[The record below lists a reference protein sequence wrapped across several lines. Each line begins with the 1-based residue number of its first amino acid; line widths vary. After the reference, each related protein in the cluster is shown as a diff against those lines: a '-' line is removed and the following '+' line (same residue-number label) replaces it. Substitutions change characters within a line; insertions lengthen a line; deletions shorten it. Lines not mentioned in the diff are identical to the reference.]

1 MNPIPVLSASEAA
14 AWDAAA
20 RTQYR
25 VPSRVLMETAGRAVA
40 QVLVAE
46 LPHAVTGGA
55 GGAGGAGG
63 GGGGGVLIAAGAGNN
78 GGDGWVIARA
88 LHATGIPVW
97 VAGVDPK
104 TDDAID
110 NRALARLDGVR
121 ELGRGE
127 AWPQTAVA
135 VDALLGT
142 GAAGPAKGDVLAL
155 AQRLVEYGAPI
166 LAVDGPTGLDL
177 TSGEA
182 HGPVHARLTVT
193 FGGPRRGHLLAREWC
208 GKVVVVDIGFPRPL
222 PDAVWPVLV
231 TDAWAAERLPRL
243 APTMHKGDRG
253 RVCVIGGADGMS
265 GAALHAARAALAAGA
280 GLVKLVAARETIVAA
295 QANLPDLLTVES
307 SFSEKLEPAVA
318 EAIDWADA
326 VVVGPGLGREP
337 RDARKAFLAAVLSRR
352 SVPTVL
358 DADAL
363 HLVTPESLVPS
374 PKALVL
380 TPHLGEFRALAGDA
394 LADEAANDRWS
405 AAARAAAKLKCT
417 VLLKGVPTVIADLRG
432 PEHVVA
438 SGNPGLATGGSGD
451 LLAGFIGA
459 FLARDITPAE
469 AAALGAHALGRAAE
483 QGARQWTA
491 RSLRPAD
498 VLAALPDV
506 WRAWKDV
513 RPGRPPVLVELEA
526 PETA

>member
-1 MNPIPVLSASEAA
+1 MNPIPVLAASEAA

-25 VPSRVLMETAGRAVA
+25 VPSRVLMETAGRATV
-40 QVLVAE
+40 QVLLTE
-46 LPHAVTGGA
+46 LPEATA
-55 GGAGGAGG
+55 
-63 GGGGGVLIAAGAGNN
+63 GGVLVAAGAGNN

-88 LHATGIPVW
+88 LHAAGIPVW
-97 VAGVDPK
+97 VAAVDPK

-110 NRALARLDGVR
+110 NRALARLEGVR
-121 ELGRGE
+121 ELGREE
-127 AWPQTAVA
+127 AWPQAAVA

-155 AQRLVEYGAPI
+155 AERLTAYGAPI

-182 HGPVHARLTVT
+182 HGPIHARLTVT

-208 GKVVVVDIGFPRPL
+208 GKIVVVDIGFPPA
-222 PDAVWPVLV
+222 DTVWPVLV
-231 TDAWAAERLPRL
+231 TDRWAAGRLPRL
-243 APTMHKGDRG
+243 APQMHKGDRG
-253 RVCVIGGADGMS
+253 RVCVLGGADGMS

-280 GLVKLVAARETIVAA
+280 GLVKLVAARETIAAA
-295 QANLPDLLTVES
+295 QASLPDLLTVETALG
-307 SFSEKLEPAVA
+307 EALEPAVA
-318 EAIDWADA
+318 EAIEWADA
-326 VVVGPGLGREP
+326 VVLGPGLGREP
-337 RDARKAFLAAVLSRR
+337 RSARASFVAAVMSRR
-352 SVPTVL
+352 PLPTVI

-363 HLVTPESLVPS
+363 HVFRADVPTAS
-374 PKALVL
+374 RALVC

-405 AAARAAAKLKCT
+405 AAGRAAAKLRCT

-432 PEHVVA
+432 PAHVVA

-459 FLARDITPAE
+459 FLARGTVPAE

-498 VLAALPDV
+498 VLAALPEV
-506 WRAWKDV
+506 WRAWREV
-513 RPGRPPVLVELEA
+513 LPARPPVLAELEA
-526 PETA
+526 PDVL

>member
-1 MNPIPVLSASEAA
+1 VNPIPVLSASEAA
-14 AWDAAA
+14 AWDSAA

-25 VPSRVLMETAGRAVA
+25 VPSRVLMETAGRAVV

-46 LPHAVTGGA
+46 IPAAIT
-55 GGAGGAGG
+55 
-63 GGGGGVLIAAGAGNN
+63 GGVLVAAGAGNN

-88 LHATGIPVW
+88 LHAAGIPVW
-97 VAGVDPK
+97 VTAVDPK

-121 ELGRGE
+121 ELGREE

-142 GAAGPAKGDVLAL
+142 GAAGPAKGDALAL
-155 AQRLVEYGAPI
+155 AERVAAYGAPI

-182 HGPVHARLTVT
+182 HGPVRARITVT

-208 GKVVVVDIGFPRPL
+208 GKVVVVDIGFPPADRAWPL
-222 PDAVWPVLV
+222 LV
-231 TDAWAAERLPRL
+231 TDLWAAERLPRL
-243 APTMHKGDRG
+243 APQMHKGDRG

-280 GLVKLVAARETIVAA
+280 GLVKLVAARDTIAAA
-295 QANLPDLLTVES
+295 QASLPDLLTVES
-307 SFSEKLEPAVA
+307 SLGEKLEPTVA

-326 VVVGPGLGREP
+326 VVLGPGLGRVDVREQFV
-337 RDARKAFLAAVLSRR
+337 AQILSRR
-352 SVPTVL
+352 AIPTVV

-363 HLVTPESLVPS
+363 HFLHQPPPS
-374 PKALVL
+374 STDLHQRSLVL

-405 AAARAAAKLKCT
+405 SAARAAAKLKCS

-459 FLARDITPAE
+459 FLARGTPPAE

-483 QGARQWTA
+483 LGARQWTA

-513 RPGRPPVLVELEA
+513 KPYRPPVLAELEA
-526 PETA
+526 PDLL

>member
-1 MNPIPVLSASEAA
+1 VNPIPVLSAAEAT
-14 AWDAAA
+14 AWDSLA

-40 QVLVAE
+40 QVLLAE
-46 LPHAVTGGA
+46 FPAALENTGS
-55 GGAGGAGG
+55 
-63 GGGGGVLIAAGAGNN
+63 GGGVLIAAGAGNN
-78 GGDGWVIARA
+78 GGDGWVLARA
-88 LHATGIPVW
+88 LHAAGISVW
-97 VAGVDPK
+97 VAALDPK

-110 NRALARLDGVR
+110 NRALARVDGVR
-121 ELGRGE
+121 ELARDE
-127 AWPQTAVA
+127 PWPQAAVA

-155 AQRLVEYGAPI
+155 GERLAAYGAPI

-182 HGPVHARLTVT
+182 HGPVHAQVTVT

-208 GKVVVVDIGFPRPL
+208 GKVIVVDIGFPP
-222 PDAVWPVLV
+222 PDPAWPVLV
-231 TDAWAAERLPRL
+231 TDAWAATRLPRL
-243 APTMHKGDRG
+243 QPTMHKGDRG
-253 RVCVIGGADGMS
+253 RVCVVGGAGGMA

-280 GLVKLVAARETIVAA
+280 GLVKLVAAKETIAA
-295 QANLPDLLTVES
+295 ARASLPDVLTVES
-307 SFSEKLEPAVA
+307 ALESELEPAVV
-318 EAIDWADA
+318 EALEWADA
-326 VVVGPGLGREP
+326 IVLGPGLGREAP
-337 RDARKAFLAAVLSRR
+337 RERFLAAALLRR
-352 SVPTVL
+352 AVPTVL

-363 HLVTPESLVPS
+363 HLFKGPPPTDRPLVC
-374 PKALVL
+374 
-380 TPHLGEFRALAGDA
+380 TPHVGEFRALAGDA
-394 LADEAANDRWS
+394 LADQAANDRWG
-405 AAARAAAKLKCT
+405 AAAKAAAKVKAT

-432 PEHVVA
+432 PIHVVA

-459 FLARDITPAE
+459 FLARGMAPVE

-483 QGARQWTA
+483 HGARQWTA

-498 VLAALPDV
+498 VLAALPDI
-506 WRAWKDV
+506 WRAWRDV
-513 RPGRPPVLVELEA
+513 KPARPPVLAVLEA

>member
-1 MNPIPVLSASEAA
+1 VNPIPVLAASEAA

-25 VPSRVLMETAGRAVA
+25 IPSRVLMETAGRAIV
-40 QVLVAE
+40 QLLVAE
-46 LPHAVTGGA
+46 LPAAPT
-55 GGAGGAGG
+55 
-63 GGGGGVLIAAGAGNN
+63 GGVLIAAGAGNN

-88 LHATGIPVW
+88 LHAGGIPVW
-97 VAGVDPK
+97 VASVDPK

-121 ELGRGE
+121 ELGRE
-127 AWPQTAVA
+127 EPWPQAAVA

-155 AQRLVEYGAPI
+155 AQRLADYGAPI

-182 HGPVHARLTVT
+182 HGPVRAQLTVT

-208 GKVVVVDIGFPRPL
+208 GKVVVVDIGFPP
-222 PDAVWPVLV
+222 PDAAWPVLV

-243 APTMHKGDRG
+243 APQMHKGDRG
-253 RVCVIGGADGMS
+253 RVCVIGGANGMS

-280 GLVKLVAARETIVAA
+280 GLVKLVGARETIAAA
-295 QANLPDLLTVES
+295 QASLPDLLTVETA
-307 SFSEKLEPAVA
+307 FGETIEPQVA
-318 EAIDWADA
+318 EAAEWADA
-326 VVVGPGLGREP
+326 VVLGPGLGRET
-337 RDARKAFLAAVLSRR
+337 AREGFVADVLARR
-352 SVPTVL
+352 PVPTVI

-363 HLVTPESLVPS
+363 HYFKGGANRPVVC
-374 PKALVL
+374 
-380 TPHLGEFRALAGDA
+380 TPHMGEFRVLAGDA

-432 PEHVVA
+432 PEQVVA

-459 FLARDITPAE
+459 FLARGTAAAE

-506 WRAWKDV
+506 WRAWQSVKP
-513 RPGRPPVLVELEA
+513 RRPPILVDLDA
-526 PETA
+526 PDLL

>member
-14 AWDAAA
+14 AWDSMA

-40 QVLVAE
+40 QVLLAE
-46 LPHAVTGGA
+46 FPAA
-55 GGAGGAGG
+55 
-63 GGGGGVLIAAGAGNN
+63 GGVLIAAGAGNN
-78 GGDGWVIARA
+78 GGDGWVLARA
-88 LHATGIPVW
+88 LHAAGVTVW
-97 VAGVDPK
+97 VASLDPK
-104 TDDAID
+104 TDDGID
-110 NRALARLDGVR
+110 NRALARVDGVR
-121 ELGRGE
+121 ELGRDE
-127 AWPQTAVA
+127 PWPQAAVA

-155 AQRLVEYGAPI
+155 GERLAAYGAPI
-166 LAVDGPTGLDL
+166 VAVDGPTGLDL

-182 HGPVHARLTVT
+182 HGPVHAQLTVT

-208 GKVVVVDIGFPRPL
+208 GKVIVVDIGFPP
-222 PDAVWPVLV
+222 PDPAWPVLV
-231 TDAWAAERLPRL
+231 TDAWAAARLPRL
-243 APTMHKGDRG
+243 QPTMHKGDRG
-253 RVCVIGGADGMS
+253 RVTVVGGAEGMT

-280 GLVKLVAARETIVAA
+280 GLVKLVAGKEAIAAARAS
-295 QANLPDLLTVES
+295 LPDVLTVES
-307 SFSEKLEPAVA
+307 TLSGDLESETIEALE
-318 EAIDWADA
+318 WADA
-326 VVVGPGLGREP
+326 VVLGPGLGRNDV
-337 RDARKAFLAAVLSRR
+337 RAQFVAQVLSRR
-352 SVPTVL
+352 PVPTVI

-363 HLVTPESLVPS
+363 HLISAVDPAPGTRNLVC
-374 PKALVL
+374 
-380 TPHLGEFRALAGDA
+380 TPHVGEFRALAGDA
-394 LADEAANDRWS
+394 LADQAANDRWG
-405 AAARAAAKLKCT
+405 AAAKAASKFKAT

-432 PEHVVA
+432 PVHVVA

-451 LLAGFIGA
+451 LLAGFVGA
-459 FLARDITPAE
+459 FLARGMAPPE

-506 WRAWKDV
+506 WRAWRDV
-513 RPGRPPVLVELEA
+513 TPARPPVLAALEA

>member
-1 MNPIPVLSASEAA
+1 
-14 AWDAAA
+14 
-20 RTQYR
+20 
-25 VPSRVLMETAGRAVA
+25 METAGRAVA
-40 QVLVAE
+40 QVLVSE
-46 LPHAVTGGA
+46 FRNVGS
-55 GGAGGAGG
+55 
-63 GGGGGVLIAAGAGNN
+63 GGVLIAAGAGNN

-97 VAGVDPK
+97 VVAVDPK

-121 ELGRGE
+121 ELGREE
-127 AWPQTAVA
+127 AWPQATVA

-142 GAAGPAKGDVLAL
+142 GAVGPAKGEVLAL
-155 AQRLVEYGAPI
+155 AQRLEGYGAPI

-182 HGPVHARLTVT
+182 HGPVRAHITVT

-208 GKVVVVDIGFPRPL
+208 GKVVIVDIGFPP
-222 PDAVWPVLV
+222 PDTAWPVLV

-243 APTMHKGDRG
+243 APQMHKGDRG
-253 RVCVIGGADGMS
+253 RVCVVGGADGMS

-280 GLVKLVAARETIVAA
+280 GLVKLVAARETITAA
-295 QANLPDLLTVES
+295 QASLPDVLTVES
-307 SFSEKLEPAVA
+307 SLGDQLEPAAV
-318 EAIDWADA
+318 EALEGADA
-326 VVVGPGLGREP
+326 VVLGPGLGREP
-337 RDARKAFLAAVLSRR
+337 RDARRQFVAAVLSCRP
-352 SVPTVL
+352 VATVV

-363 HLVTPESLVPS
+363 HLLSEINPTPGTRHLVC
-374 PKALVL
+374 

-405 AAARAAAKLKCT
+405 AAARAAAKLRCT

-459 FLARDITPAE
+459 FLARGTAPAE

-483 QGARQWTA
+483 MGARQWTA

-513 RPGRPPVLVELEA
+513 RPAGGEPPILGELEA
-526 PETA
+526 PEVA

>member
-25 VPSRVLMETAGRAVA
+25 VPSRVLMETAGRAIV
-40 QVLVAE
+40 QVLLAE
-46 LPHAVTGGA
+46 MPDAST
-55 GGAGGAGG
+55 
-63 GGGGGVLIAAGAGNN
+63 GGVLVAAGAGNN

-88 LHATGIPVW
+88 LHAAGIPVW
-97 VAGVDPK
+97 VSAVDPK
-104 TDDAID
+104 TDDGID

-121 ELGRGE
+121 ELGREE
-127 AWPQTAVA
+127 AWPKAGVA

-182 HGPVHARLTVT
+182 HGPVRARLTAT
-193 FGGPRRGHLLAREWC
+193 FGGVRRGHLLAREWC
-208 GKVVVVDIGFPRPL
+208 GKVVVVDIGFPPPDGAWPL
-222 PDAVWPVLV
+222 LV
-231 TDAWAAERLPRL
+231 TDRWAAERLPRL
-243 APTMHKGDRG
+243 APQMHKGDRG
-253 RVCVIGGADGMS
+253 RVCVLGGADGMS

-280 GLVKLVAARETIVAA
+280 GLVKLVAARETIAAA
-295 QANLPDLLTVES
+295 QASLPDVLTVES
-307 SFSEKLEPAVA
+307 ALGETLEPAAV
-318 EAIDWADA
+318 EALEWADA
-326 VVVGPGLGREP
+326 VVLGPGLGREP
-337 RDARKAFLAAVLSRR
+337 RSTRASFVSAVLSHRPI
-352 SVPTVL
+352 PTVV

-363 HLVTPESLVPS
+363 HVFRADVPTGS
-374 PKALVL
+374 RAIVC

-405 AAARAAAKLKCT
+405 AAARAATKLKCT

-459 FLARDITPAE
+459 FLARGTAPAE

-483 QGARQWTA
+483 LGARQWTA

-506 WRAWKDV
+506 WRAWRDV
-513 RPGRPPVLVELEA
+513 TPLRPPVLVELEA
-526 PETA
+526 PEV

>member
-1 MNPIPVLSASEAA
+1 VNPIPVLAASEAA

-25 VPSRVLMETAGRAVA
+25 VPSRVLMETAGRATV
-40 QVLVAE
+40 QVLVTE
-46 LPHAVTGGA
+46 LPEATT
-55 GGAGGAGG
+55 
-63 GGGGGVLIAAGAGNN
+63 GGVLVAAGAGNN

-97 VAGVDPK
+97 VAAVDPK

-110 NRALARLDGVR
+110 NRALARVDGVR
-121 ELGRGE
+121 ELGREE
-127 AWPQTAVA
+127 AWPQAAVA

-142 GAAGPAKGDVLAL
+142 GAAGPAKGEVLAL
-155 AQRLVEYGAPI
+155 AERLSAYGAPI

-208 GKVVVVDIGFPRPL
+208 GKIVVVDIGFPPA
-222 PDAVWPVLV
+222 DAVWPVLV
-231 TDAWAAERLPRL
+231 TDRWAAGRLPRL
-243 APTMHKGDRG
+243 APQMHKGDRG
-253 RVCVIGGADGMS
+253 RVCVVGGADGMS

-280 GLVKLVAARETIVAA
+280 GLVKLVAARQTIAAA
-295 QANLPDLLTVES
+295 QASLPDLLTVES
-307 SFSEKLEPAVA
+307 ALGETLEPAA
-318 EAIDWADA
+318 REAVEWADA
-326 VVVGPGLGREP
+326 LVIGPGLGREP
-337 RDARKAFLAAVLSRR
+337 RSARASFVAAALSRR
-352 SVPTVL
+352 TIPTVV

-363 HLVTPESLVPS
+363 HLLSEATLTPGTRH
-374 PKALVL
+374 LVL
-380 TPHLGEFRALAGDA
+380 TPHLGEFRALVGDA

-405 AAARAAAKLKCT
+405 AAGRAAAKLKCT

-432 PEHVVA
+432 PAQVVA

-459 FLARDITPAE
+459 FLARGTAPAE

-498 VLAALPDV
+498 VLAALPEV
-506 WRAWKDV
+506 WRAWREV
-513 RPGRPPVLVELEA
+513 LPARPPVLAELEA
-526 PETA
+526 PDVL

>member
-1 MNPIPVLSASEAA
+1 VNPVPVVSASEAA
-14 AWDAAA
+14 AWDAMA

-40 QVLVAE
+40 QVLAAE
-46 LPHAVTGGA
+46 LADRIA
-55 GGAGGAGG
+55 
-63 GGGGGVLIAAGAGNN
+63 GGVLVAAGAGNN

-88 LHATGIPVW
+88 LHAGGIPVW
-97 VAGVDPK
+97 VAALDPK

-110 NRALARLDGVR
+110 NRALARVDGVR
-121 ELGRGE
+121 ELGRNE
-127 AWPQTAVA
+127 AWPQAAVCI
-135 VDALLGT
+135 DALLGT
-142 GAAGPAKGDVLAL
+142 GAAGPAKGDVLVL
-155 AQRLVEYGAPI
+155 AQRVADYGAPI
-166 LAVDGPTGLDL
+166 VAVDGPTGLDL

-182 HGPVHARLTVT
+182 HGPIHAALTVT
-193 FGGPRRGHLLAREWC
+193 FGAPRRGHLLQREWC
-208 GKVVVVDIGFPRPL
+208 GKLVVVDIGFPP
-222 PDAVWPVLV
+222 PDAAWPVLV

-243 APTMHKGDRG
+243 APQMHKGDRG
-253 RVCVIGGADGMS
+253 RVCVIGGANGMT

-280 GLVKLVAARETIVAA
+280 GLVKLVAARETIAAA
-295 QANLPDLLTVES
+295 QASLPDLLTVES
-307 SFSEKLEPAVA
+307 ALGPRLEP
-318 EAIDWADA
+318 EAGEALEWADA
-326 VVVGPGLGREP
+326 IVLGPGLGRTEP
-337 RDARKAFLAAVLSRR
+337 RAALVADVLSRR
-352 SVPTVL
+352 PIPTII

-363 HLVTPESLVPS
+363 HLLLNLDNLHQPS
-374 PKALVL
+374 SPLVL
-380 TPHLGEFRALAGDA
+380 TPHLGEFRAVAGDA

-432 PEHVVA
+432 PAHVVA

-459 FLARDITPAE
+459 FLARGTTPVE

-483 QGARQWTA
+483 LGARQWTA

-506 WRAWKDV
+506 WRAWKDAKPCRLPIV
-513 RPGRPPVLVELEA
+513 AEIDA
-526 PETA
+526 PDLL

>member
-1 MNPIPVLSASEAA
+1 
-14 AWDAAA
+14 
-20 RTQYR
+20 
-25 VPSRVLMETAGRAVA
+25 METAGRAVV

-46 LPHAVTGGA
+46 MSDAATD
-55 GGAGGAGG
+55 
-63 GGGGGVLIAAGAGNN
+63 GVVVAAGAGNN
-78 GGDGWVIARA
+78 GGDGWVIARG
-88 LHATGIPVW
+88 LHAVGIPVW
-97 VAGVDPK
+97 VSAVDPE

-121 ELGRGE
+121 ELGREE
-127 AWPQTAVA
+127 AWPKAAVA

-142 GAAGPAKGDVLAL
+142 GAAGPAKGDGLAL

-182 HGPVHARLTVT
+182 HGPVRAQLTVT

-208 GKVVVVDIGFPRPL
+208 GKVVVVDIGFPPPDSAWPL
-222 PDAVWPVLV
+222 LV
-231 TDAWAAERLPRL
+231 TDGWAAERLPRL
-243 APTMHKGDRG
+243 APQMHKGDRG
-253 RVCVIGGADGMS
+253 RVCVVGGADGMS

-280 GLVKLVAARETIVAA
+280 GLVKLVATRETIAAA
-295 QANLPDLLTVES
+295 QASLPDVLTVES
-307 SFSEKLEPAVA
+307 ALGETLEPAVA

-326 VVVGPGLGREP
+326 VVLGPGLGREP
-337 RDARKAFLAAVLSRR
+337 RAARASFVAAALSRR
-352 SVPTVL
+352 AMPTVV

-363 HLVTPESLVPS
+363 HLLSEATLTPGTRH
-374 PKALVL
+374 LVL

-405 AAARAAAKLKCT
+405 AAARAATKLKCT

-432 PEHVVA
+432 PEHIVA

-459 FLARDITPAE
+459 FLARGTAPAE
-469 AAALGAHALGRAAE
+469 AAALGAHAL
-483 QGARQWTA
+483 
-491 RSLRPAD
+491 
-498 VLAALPDV
+498 
-506 WRAWKDV
+506 
-513 RPGRPPVLVELEA
+513 
-526 PETA
+526 

>member
-1 MNPIPVLSASEAA
+1 VNPIPVLSASEAA
-14 AWDAAA
+14 AWDGAA

-25 VPSRVLMETAGRAVA
+25 VPSRVLMETAGRAIA

-46 LPHAVTGGA
+46 LPDATT
-55 GGAGGAGG
+55 
-63 GGGGGVLIAAGAGNN
+63 GGVLVAAGAGNN

-88 LHATGIPVW
+88 LHAAGIPVW
-97 VAGVDPK
+97 VAAVDPK

-110 NRALARLDGVR
+110 NRALARVDGVR
-121 ELGRGE
+121 ELGRAE
-127 AWPQTAVA
+127 AWPQAAVA

-155 AQRLVEYGAPI
+155 AERLAAYGAPI

-182 HGPVHARLTVT
+182 HGPVHARITVT

-208 GKVVVVDIGFPRPL
+208 GKIVVVDIGFPPADTAWPL
-222 PDAVWPVLV
+222 LV
-231 TDAWAAERLPRL
+231 TDRWAAERLPRL
-243 APTMHKGDRG
+243 APQMHKGDRG
-253 RVCVIGGADGMS
+253 RVTVVGGANGMT
-265 GAALHAARAALAAGA
+265 GAALHAARGALAAGA
-280 GLVKLVAARETIVAA
+280 GLVKLVAAKQTIEAA
-295 QANLPDLLTVES
+295 RASLPDVLTVES
-307 SFSEKLEPAVA
+307 ALGPELEPEAA
-318 EAIDWADA
+318 EALEWADA
-326 VVVGPGLGREP
+326 LVVGPGLGREP
-337 RDARKAFLAAVLSRR
+337 PRAQFLQAVLARR
-352 SVPTVL
+352 PIPTVL

-363 HLVTPESLVPS
+363 ILFGGTAERPV
-374 PKALVL
+374 VL
-380 TPHLGEFRALAGDA
+380 TPHLGEFRAQFGDE
-394 LADEAANDRWS
+394 LADAAANDRW
-405 AAARAAAKLKCT
+405 AAAAKAAQKVKGT

-432 PEHVVA
+432 PIHVVA

-459 FLARDITPAE
+459 FLARGSAGPE

-483 QGARQWTA
+483 HGARQWTA

-498 VLAALPDV
+498 VLAALPEI
-506 WRAWKDV
+506 WRAWTSTQPV
-513 RPGRPPVLVELEA
+513 GPPVLTVLEP